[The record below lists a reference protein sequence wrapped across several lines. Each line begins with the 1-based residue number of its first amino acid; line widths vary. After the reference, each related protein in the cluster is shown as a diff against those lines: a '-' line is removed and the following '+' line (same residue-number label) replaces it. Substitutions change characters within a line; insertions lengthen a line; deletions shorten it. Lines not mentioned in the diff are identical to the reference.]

1 MKKAVKWVG
10 NAVCAGS
17 ILFVLS
23 AFLRMDVKTAMG
35 GHAKLLVP
43 ACAAGV
49 VCKTATVYL
58 SACAWCLW
66 LEFFSGRRCRR
77 IQTLCVYAKAN
88 IGKYLP
94 GNVMH
99 YVERNLFAG
108 SLGLTQKQIAAA
120 SLLEAASLA
129 SAASLIGICLAFA
142 QMKSAVAALL
152 SGRLFFSESPSAS
165 WNAGVLGKGAY
176 EAADAPL
183 VWPAAAVLVCV
194 AAVALCRLFCLR
206 GKKGKRLVQTL
217 FGSVVLYA
225 AVLGILGLVLVF
237 LYWVWAGMPK
247 CGLGQVLFMTA
258 AYSIAWV
265 LGFLVPGAPGGIGV
279 REMVLTVLLSPSVGR
294 DAVVAVSILHRLVT
308 VAGDFAAY
316 LLRLVFDVLAH
327 AKPNDWR

>member
-23 AFLRMDVKTAMG
+23 AFLRIDVKAAMG
-35 GHAKLLVP
+35 GHAKLLFP

-49 VCKTATVYL
+49 ACKTATVYL
-58 SACAWCLW
+58 SASAWCLW
-66 LEFFSGRRCRR
+66 LEFFSGKRCPRR
-77 IQTLCVYAKAN
+77 QTLGVYAKAN

-99 YVERNLFAG
+99 YVERGLFAG

-120 SLLEAASLA
+120 SLLEAVSLA
-129 SAASLIGICLAFA
+129 AAAGLVGSCLAFA
-142 QMKSAVAALL
+142 QMRSAAAALL
-152 SGRLFFSESPSAS
+152 SGRLFSSESLS
-165 WNAGVLGKGAY
+165 GGGY
-176 EAADAPL
+176 EAADASPG
-183 VWPAAAVLVCV
+183 WPAAVAVLFCA
-194 AAVALCRLFCLR
+194 AAVILCLLFFRR
-206 GKKGKRLVQTL
+206 GRKGKRLLRTL
-217 FGSVVLYA
+217 FGSIMLYA

-247 CGLGQVLFMTA
+247 CSLGQVLFMTA

-294 DAVVAVSILHRLVT
+294 DAVVAVSILHRLIT
-308 VAGDFAAY
+308 VIGDFAAY
-316 LLRLVFDVLAH
+316 LLRLVLVHRSLNNA
-327 AKPNDWR
+327 